1 MTDTETRAADD
12 LTLRLDGRSVIVTG
26 AASGIGRRT
35 AELFVEAGATVTA
48 CDINPIEAA
57 TPHGELKP
65 IVGDVGDEDYV
76 EAVVAAAGATTPLS
90 AIIHCAGIFDGPG
103 LDADIS
109 VWRKV
114 IDTNLTSGFLFLKHG
129 IPRIEEAGGGAI
141 VLIGAVS
148 GINGGYKSGPA
159 YAASKAGVHGLVK
172 WAARRYAPTGVTVN
186 AVAPGTIATPMS
198 AAAVVPTKLTPLGHA
213 GDPLDIARAA
223 LYLASPAGSFV
234 TGTVMVVDG
243 GMTI

>member
-76 EAVVAAAGATTPLS
+76 AAVVAAAGATTPLS

-141 VLIGAVS
+141 VLIGSVS

>member
-76 EAVVAAAGATTPLS
+76 EAVVAAAGRPRRSARSSTVRASSTARDSTRTFRSGARSSTP
-90 AIIHCAGIFDGPG
+90 
-103 LDADIS
+103 
-109 VWRKV
+109 
-114 IDTNLTSGFLFLKHG
+114 T
-129 IPRIEEAGGGAI
+129 
-141 VLIGAVS
+141 
-148 GINGGYKSGPA
+148 
-159 YAASKAGVHGLVK
+159 
-172 WAARRYAPTGVTVN
+172 
-186 AVAPGTIATPMS
+186 
-198 AAAVVPTKLTPLGHA
+198 
-213 GDPLDIARAA
+213 
-223 LYLASPAGSFV
+223 
-234 TGTVMVVDG
+234 
-243 GMTI
+243 

>member
-141 VLIGAVS
+141 VLIGSVS

-198 AAAVVPTKLTPLGHA
+198 AAAVVPTKLTPLGH
-213 GDPLDIARAA
+213 
-223 LYLASPAGSFV
+223 
-234 TGTVMVVDG
+234 VDG